1 MDLRINNVT
10 IGLEAAHIRWHQA
23 DGPSSVDNGVALC
36 TLHHKLFDRGAF
48 TFEAD
53 RTVLISECVS
63 GGGLFEHV
71 LLRHHGQRLC
81 APVRPE
87 HHPRPAFVKWHRT
100 EVFKEQ
106 PRPT

>member
-1 MDLRINNVT
+1 MNWQLAVEKT
-10 IGLEAAHIRWHQA
+10 VAGMGYEL
-23 DGPSSVDNGVALC
+23 VDCG
-36 TLHHKLFDRGAF
+36 R
-48 TFEAD
+48 
-53 RTVLISECVS
+53 S

-71 LLRHHGQRLC
+71 LLRHHGQRLG

-87 HHPRPAFVKWHRT
+87 HHPRPAFVKWHRA